1 LSDLGHKDWG
11 QNGVM
16 KAGSSVV
23 SVEAVADRR
32 AGSPLAAAV
41 RQFLRSAV
49 RLRSVVSANG
59 FEEGG
64 VVVSRGE
71 AWLNRHQNRHRH
83 GNRVRESSGSD

>member
-1 LSDLGHKDWG
+1 
-11 QNGVM
+11 M
-16 KAGSSVV
+16 V

-71 AWLNRHQNRHRH
+71 AWRNGHQNGHQA
-83 GNRVRESSGSD
+83 GVEVPEFVVSD